1 MNTQRSI
8 AAYRHLTSLYPKS
21 FRDEYRDDLVAVFTE
36 QLDNEHT
43 AHVWLFAVH
52 DLIISIPSQHLE
64 ARMNRSA
71 SQSVTLIATVAM
83 IAALVLGVVAGTGPV
98 VGVFVWC
105 AIVALV
111 VATLARKASRRTSGV
126 DLGSTSRWRTYLA
139 AGIVLLTS
147 AVVVINVPPYN
158 DRQLPGIVWVL
169 MMMSLVTSVG
179 LITVGITM
187 GIAGRSTRHGPT
199 G

>member
-36 QLDNEHT
+36 QLNNKHT

-64 ARMNRSA
+64 ARMNRPA
-71 SQSVTLIATVAM
+71 PQSVTIIGIRHWRAFLLVGIA
-83 IAALVLGVVAGTGPV
+83 
-98 VGVFVWC
+98 
-105 AIVALV
+105 
-111 VATLARKASRRTSGV
+111 
-126 DLGSTSRWRTYLA
+126 
-139 AGIVLLTS
+139 LLT
-147 AVVVINVPPYN
+147 VVLIVINVPPYN
-158 DRQLPGIVWVL
+158 ERQLPEFGWVL
-169 MMMSLVTSVG
+169 MMMSLVISIG

-187 GIAGRSTRHGPT
+187 GIAGRSARHGTT